1 MLNSGAGRTA
11 AIGRAGVAEE
21 VSGIMSSMPVCNN
34 LIASANANAR
44 LLVTPREY
52 RHNCRV
58 TISHPDPAGGLR
70 PQDAKFG
77 SQFIHSAAQ
86 FVAASAE
93 GRIVAWGIIG
103 FIAVWM
109 VYDTVSLWPAAL
121 HWDASEAALWAQ
133 HFAFGY
139 KHPPMT
145 AWLFAAWF
153 AIFPRADWAAH
164 LLAVIISAATLAMSW
179 RLSRDHL
186 DKYRALFG
194 LAALSLIPLFTFKAT
209 ELNAGTVMMPFWA
222 AALLFYLRARRGL
235 GVWNALL
242 AGAFASLTMLG
253 KYWAIYLFAGM
264 AVAAVAGADARRFW
278 RSPVPYLM
286 AVGAAVVIAPH
297 LYWYISQNG
306 GSNYQFMRESVMN
319 QASFGATLAGSLR
332 YLLGVIAYAAGPL
345 VLLAALRPGS
355 AVLRDIAWPADT
367 ERRQA
372 LILFV
377 VPLILPALV
386 NLVLPHRLTA
396 VWTYPN
402 WALLP
407 VVLYG
412 SRQLV
417 IDATASAAAGLV
429 AVAMASVAVIAS
441 PVVAYEK
448 LSAGLDPNRPDAQ
461 PVAAAAARLAGGA
474 PVRLFWG
481 SAALANGLPFYL
493 PGARPLNVDPSSPMG
508 RAASKSEGLLLV
520 CLESDAPCRASVA
533 TLVGGDAKQRSD
545 DIVIRHTFL
554 GFTGSATAA
563 HITVLPPS
571 AQ

>member
-1 MLNSGAGRTA
+1 
-11 AIGRAGVAEE
+11 
-21 VSGIMSSMPVCNN
+21 
-34 LIASANANAR
+34 
-44 LLVTPREY
+44 
-52 RHNCRV
+52 V
-58 TISHPDPAGGLR
+58 TISHPDPAGSLR
-70 PQDAKFG
+70 PQDARFG
-77 SQFIHSAAQ
+77 RQAIHSAAQ

-93 GRIVAWGIIG
+93 GRIVAWGIVG
-103 FIAVWM
+103 FIVVWM

-145 AWLFAAWF
+145 AWLFALWF

-164 LLAVIISAATLAMSW
+164 LFAVVICAITLAVTW

-186 DKYRALFG
+186 DKYKALFG

-209 ELNAGTVMMPFWA
+209 ELNANTVMMPFWA

-253 KYWAIYLFAGM
+253 KYWAIYLFAAM

-278 RSPVPYLM
+278 RSPAPYLM

-297 LYWYISQNG
+297 LYWYVSQTG
-306 GSNYQFMRESVMN
+306 GASYEFMRESVMN
-319 QASFGATLAGSLR
+319 QASFGATLAGSVR

-345 VLLAALRPGS
+345 VLLAALRPSS
-355 AVLRDIAWPADT
+355 AVLRDIAWPADPQ
-367 ERRQA
+367 RRQA
-372 LILFV
+372 LILLV
-377 VPLILPALV
+377 VPLVLPTLV
-386 NLVLPHRLTA
+386 NLALPHRLTA

-417 IDATASAAAGLV
+417 IDATATAAVGLV
-429 AVAMASVAVIAS
+429 AAAMVLLALIAS

-448 LSAGLDPNRPDAQ
+448 LQSGLDPNRPDAQ
-461 PVAAAAARLAGGA
+461 PVAIAAARITGGA

-481 SAALANGLPFYL
+481 SAALANGLPFYS
-493 PGARPLNVDPSSPMG
+493 PGARPLNVDPLSPVG

-520 CLESDAPCRASVA
+520 CLEGDAVCRASIA
-533 TLVGGDAKQRSD
+533 ALAAGDAKHRSD

-554 GFTGSATAA
+554 GFTGPATTA
-563 HITVLPPS
+563 HITIVPAS

>member
-1 MLNSGAGRTA
+1 
-11 AIGRAGVAEE
+11 
-21 VSGIMSSMPVCNN
+21 MP
-34 LIASANANAR
+34 AK
-44 LLVTPREY
+44 
-52 RHNCRV
+52 CRV
-58 TISHPDPAGGLR
+58 TISRPNPAGSLR
-70 PQDAKFG
+70 PQNAKFG
-77 SQFIHSAAQ
+77 SRIIHSAAQ

-93 GRIVAWGIIG
+93 GCIVAWGVVG

-145 AWLFAAWF
+145 AWLFALWF
-153 AIFPRADWAAH
+153 AIFPHTDWAAH
-164 LLAVIISAATLAMSW
+164 LLAVIICSVTLAVSW

-186 DKYRALFG
+186 DKYKALFG

-209 ELNAGTVMMPFWA
+209 ELNANTVMMPFWA

-235 GVWNALL
+235 GLWNAVL

-264 AVAAVAGADARRFW
+264 AAASIAGADVRRFW
-278 RSPVPYLM
+278 RSPAPYLM
-286 AVGAAVVIAPH
+286 AAGAAVVIVPH
-297 LYWYISQNG
+297 LYWYFSQTG
-306 GSNYQFMRESVMN
+306 GSNYEFMRGSVMS
-319 QASFGATLAGSLR
+319 QASFGATVVGSLR

-345 VLLAALRPGS
+345 VLLVALRPSS
-355 AVLRDIAWPADT
+355 AVLRDIAWPADA

-377 VPLILPALV
+377 VPLVLPALV

-417 IDATASAAAGLV
+417 IDATASAAAALV
-429 AVAMASVAVIAS
+429 AAAMGLVAVIAS
-441 PVVAYEK
+441 PVIAYEK
-448 LSAGLDPNRPDAQ
+448 LRAGPDPNRPDAQ
-461 PVAAAAARLAGGA
+461 PAAMAAARIAGGA

-481 SAALANGLPFYL
+481 SAALVNGLPFYS
-493 PGARPLNVDPSSPMG
+493 PGMRPLDGDPMSTKG
-508 RAASKSEGLLLV
+508 RAESKTAGLLIV
-520 CLESDAPCRASVA
+520 CLDSDLLCR
-533 TLVGGDAKQRSD
+533 RSD
-545 DIVIRHTFL
+545 DGLAASNPQHRADDIIIQHSFL
-554 GFTGSATAA
+554 GFTGPATRV
-563 HITVLPPS
+563 HITVLPAS
-571 AQ
+571 GQ

>member
-1 MLNSGAGRTA
+1 MAVPALPKKLA
-11 AIGRAGVAEE
+11 ALCRPCLPA
-21 VSGIMSSMPVCNN
+21 
-34 LIASANANAR
+34 IALSRRLAQCTLACDAARISAKCH
-44 LLVTPREY
+44 VT
-52 RHNCRV
+52 V
-58 TISHPDPAGGLR
+58 SHPDPAGRLR
-70 PQDAKFG
+70 PQGAKFG
-77 SQFIHSAAQ
+77 SQFIHSAAR
-86 FVAASAE
+86 FVAAKPE
-93 GRIVAWGIIG
+93 GRIAAWGIIG

-109 VYDTVSLWPAAL
+109 VYDTVSLWPTAL

-145 AWLFAAWF
+145 AWLFAVWF

-164 LLAVIISAATLAMSW
+164 L
-179 RLSRDHL
+179 
-186 DKYRALFG
+186 RAD
-194 LAALSLIPLFTFKAT
+194 
-209 ELNAGTVMMPFWA
+209 
-222 AALLFYLRARRGL
+222 RGL

-278 RSPVPYLM
+278 RSPAPYLM
-286 AVGAAVVIAPH
+286 AVGVAVVIAPH
-297 LYWYISQNG
+297 LYWYVSQTG
-306 GSNYQFMRESVMN
+306 GSNYEFMRESVTN

-345 VLLAALRPGS
+345 VLLAVLRPSS
-355 AVLRDIAWPADT
+355 AALRDIVWPADP

-377 VPLILPALV
+377 VPLVLPALV
-386 NLVLPHRLTA
+386 NLALPHRLTA

-417 IDATASAAAGLV
+417 IDATATAAAGLV
-429 AVAMASVAVIAS
+429 AAATAVVALIAS

-448 LSAGLDPNRPDAQ
+448 LRVGLDPNRPDAQ
-461 PVAAAAARLAGGA
+461 PVATAATRISGDA
-474 PVRLFWG
+474 PVRWFWG
-481 SAALANGLPFYL
+481 SAALVNGLPFYL
-493 PGARPLNVDPSSPMG
+493 PGARPLNVDPSSAAG
-508 RAASKSEGLLLV
+508 RAVNKGEGLLLV
-520 CLESDAPCRASVA
+520 CLEGDAPCRASVA
-533 TLVGGDAKQRSD
+533 ALAGGNAKRWSD

-554 GFTGSATAA
+554 GFTGPATTA
-563 HITVLPPS
+563 HVTVVPASP
-571 AQ
+571 Q

>member
-1 MLNSGAGRTA
+1 
-11 AIGRAGVAEE
+11 
-21 VSGIMSSMPVCNN
+21 
-34 LIASANANAR
+34 
-44 LLVTPREY
+44 
-52 RHNCRV
+52 V
-58 TISHPDPAGGLR
+58 TISHPDPVGSLR

-77 SQFIHSAAQ
+77 SQLIRSAAQ
-86 FVAASAE
+86 FVAARAE
-93 GRIVAWGIIG
+93 GRIVSWGIVG

-109 VYDTVSLWPAAL
+109 IYDTVSLWPVAL

-145 AWLFAAWF
+145 AWLFTLWF
-153 AIFPRADWAAH
+153 AVFPRADWAAH
-164 LLAVIISAATLAMSW
+164 LFAVVIAAVTLAVSW

-186 DKYRALFG
+186 DKYKALFG
-194 LAALSLIPLFTFKAT
+194 LAALSLIPLLTFKAT

-235 GVWNALL
+235 GAWNALL

-278 RSPVPYLM
+278 RSPAPYLV

-297 LYWYISQNG
+297 LYWYVSQTG
-306 GSNYQFMRESVMN
+306 GSNYEFMRESVMN

-332 YLLGVIAYAAGPL
+332 YLLGVIAYAVGPL
-345 VLLAALRPGS
+345 VLLAALRPSS
-355 AVLRDIAWPADT
+355 AVLRDIAWPADA

-377 VPLILPALV
+377 VPLVLPALV

-417 IDATASAAAGLV
+417 INATATAVAGLV
-429 AVAMASVAVIAS
+429 ATAMALVALIAS

-448 LSAGLDPNRPDAQ
+448 LQAGPDPNRPDAQ
-461 PVAAAAARLAGGA
+461 PVAIAAARIAGGA

-493 PGARPLNVDPSSPMG
+493 PGVHPLNVDPSSPMG
-508 RAASKSEGLLLV
+508 RAASKREGLLLV
-520 CLESDAPCRASVA
+520 CLDVDARCRASVA
-533 TLVGGDAKQRSD
+533 ALAGGDAERRSD

-554 GFTGSATAA
+554 GFTGPATKAHVTVVPAA
-563 HITVLPPS
+563 

>member
-1 MLNSGAGRTA
+1 
-11 AIGRAGVAEE
+11 
-21 VSGIMSSMPVCNN
+21 VS
-34 LIASANANAR
+34 
-44 LLVTPREY
+44 
-52 RHNCRV
+52 
-58 TISHPDPAGGLR
+58 ISHPDPAGSLR

-77 SQFIHSAAQ
+77 SQVIHPAAQ
-86 FVAASAE
+86 FVAAGAE
-93 GRIVAWGIIG
+93 GRIVAWGIAG

-145 AWLFAAWF
+145 AWLFAMWF
-153 AIFPRADWAAH
+153 AIFPPADWAAH
-164 LLAVIISAATLAMSW
+164 LLAITICAITLAVSW
-179 RLSRDHL
+179 RLSREIL
-186 DKYRALFG
+186 DKYKALFG

-209 ELNAGTVMMPFWA
+209 ELNANTVMMPFWA

-278 RSPVPYLM
+278 RSPAPYLT
-286 AVGAAVVIAPH
+286 AVGAAIVIAPH
-297 LYWYISQNG
+297 LYWYLSQAG
-306 GSNYQFMRESVMN
+306 GSNYEFMRESVMN

-345 VLLAALRPGS
+345 VLLAVLRPS
-355 AVLRDIAWPADT
+355 WAVLRDIAWPADA

-372 LILFV
+372 QILFV

-412 SRQLV
+412 SRRLI
-417 IDATASAAAGLV
+417 IDATGTAAAGLV

-441 PVVAYEK
+441 PVIAYEK
-448 LSAGLDPNRPDAQ
+448 LKAGLDPNRPDAQ
-461 PVAAAAARLAGGA
+461 PVATTAARIAGGA

-493 PGARPLNVDPSSPMG
+493 PGARPLNVDPLSPAG
-508 RAASKSEGLLLV
+508 RAAAKSEGILLV
-520 CLESDAPCRASVA
+520 CLGGDAPCQATVDVFAS
-533 TLVGGDAKQRSD
+533 GDAAQRSD

-554 GFTGSATAA
+554 GFTGPATEAHVTVVPAA
-563 HITVLPPS
+563 

>member
-1 MLNSGAGRTA
+1 
-11 AIGRAGVAEE
+11 
-21 VSGIMSSMPVCNN
+21 MSSIPPA
-34 LIASANANAR
+34 IAPSRRIEQSTLACDAARISAK
-44 LLVTPREY
+44 
-52 RHNCRV
+52 CRV
-58 TISHPDPAGGLR
+58 TVSHPDPAGSLR

-77 SQFIHSAAQ
+77 SQLIHPAAR

-93 GRIVAWGIIG
+93 GRIVAWGVVG

-145 AWLFAAWF
+145 AWLFAVWF

-164 LLAVIISAATLAMSW
+164 LLAVTICAITLAVSW

-186 DKYRALFG
+186 DKYKALFG
-194 LAALSLIPLFTFKAT
+194 LAALSLIPLFTLKAT
-209 ELNAGTVMMPFWA
+209 ELNANTAMMPFWA

-242 AGAFASLTMLG
+242 AGAFASVTMLG

-278 RSPVPYLM
+278 RSPAPYMM

-297 LYWYISQNG
+297 LYWYVSQTG
-306 GSNYQFMRESVMN
+306 GSNYEFMRESVMN

-345 VLLAALRPGS
+345 VLLAALRPNWT
-355 AVLRDIAWPADT
+355 ALRDIAWPADA

-417 IDATASAAAGLV
+417 IDAAATAAAGLV
-429 AVAMASVAVIAS
+429 AAAMALVALIAA

-448 LSAGLDPNRPDAQ
+448 LRTGLDPNRPDAE
-461 PVAAAAARLAGGA
+461 PVATAAARIAGSA

-481 SAALANGLPFYL
+481 SAALTNGLPFYL
-493 PGARPLNVDPSSPMG
+493 PGARPLNVDPLSAAG

-520 CLESDAPCRASVA
+520 CLDGDTPCRASVA
-533 TLVGGDAKQRSD
+533 ALAGGDAERRSD

-554 GFTGSATAA
+554 GFTGPATKVHVTVVPAA
-563 HITVLPPS
+563 P
-571 AQ
+571 Q

>member
-1 MLNSGAGRTA
+1 
-11 AIGRAGVAEE
+11 
-21 VSGIMSSMPVCNN
+21 
-34 LIASANANAR
+34 
-44 LLVTPREY
+44 
-52 RHNCRV
+52 V
-58 TISHPDPAGGLR
+58 TISHPDPAGSLR
-70 PQDAKFG
+70 PQGAKFG
-77 SQFIHSAAQ
+77 SQFIHSTAR
-86 FVAASAE
+86 FVAANAQ
-93 GRIVAWGIIG
+93 GHIVAWGIVG

-145 AWLFAAWF
+145 AWLFAVWF

-164 LLAVIISAATLAMSW
+164 LLAVMICAITLAVSW

-186 DKYRALFG
+186 DKYKALFG
-194 LAALSLIPLFTFKAT
+194 LAALSLIPFFTFKAT
-209 ELNAGTVMMPFWA
+209 ELNANTVMMPFWA

-278 RSPVPYLM
+278 RSPAPYLM

-297 LYWYISQNG
+297 LYWYVSQTG
-306 GSNYQFMRESVMN
+306 GSNYEFMRESVMN
-319 QASFGATLAGSLR
+319 QASFGTRLAGSLR

-345 VLLAALRPGS
+345 VLLAALRPSS
-355 AVLRDIAWPADT
+355 AVLRDIAWPADA

-372 LILFV
+372 LILLV
-377 VPLILPALV
+377 VPLVLPALV
-386 NLVLPHRLTA
+386 NLALPHRLTA

-407 VVLYG
+407 VVFYG

-417 IDATASAAAGLV
+417 INATATAAAGLV
-429 AVAMASVAVIAS
+429 TAATALVALIAS
-441 PVVAYEK
+441 PLVAYEK
-448 LSAGLDPNRPDAQ
+448 LRAGPDPNRPDAQ
-461 PVAAAAARLAGGA
+461 PVATAAARIADGA
-474 PVRLFWG
+474 PVHLFWG
-481 SAALANGLPFYL
+481 SAALANGLPFYW
-493 PGARPLNVDPSSPMG
+493 PGMRPLDADPMSTKG

-520 CLESDAPCRASVA
+520 CLEGDAPCQASVA
-533 TLVGGDAKQRSD
+533 ELAGGDAKQRSD

-554 GFTGSATAA
+554 GFTGSATKA
-563 HITVLPPS
+563 HITVVPAS